1 MGKAAR
7 RRKARR
13 LNYLVMLS
21 HEDPGHFEAAWE
33 MRLSSWLSEIRDL
46 AREWAVGGK
55 GSKTRVFEIMEEAL
69 GILEQCEKS
78 IYKKHAPEIYGL
90 ICHECCSQVSRVID
104 PRLYRLSNMDQLVYK
119 AKKTVR
125 V

>member
-13 LNYLVMLS
+13 LNYLVRLS

-55 GSKTRVFEIMEEAL
+55 GSKTRVFEIMEEVAE
-69 GILEQCEKS
+69 ILQDCNVS
-78 IYKKHAPEIYGL
+78 KKYASEVLDMIR
-90 ICHECCSQVSRVID
+90 HECCSQVSRVVD
-104 PRLYRLSNMDQLVYK
+104 TRLYRLSNMDQLVYK

-125 V
+125 A